1 MNVVLQYLNKNVKDQ
16 FSVYRLLNKHTK
28 LASKRSEDYKNKRFI
43 RTISILFKVVI
54 SSLLALLGI
63 TVAQIQL
70 NNIPTAL
77 ALSLYSLM
85 PFIFLSVLTSKFAQ
99 KTDLYSNNITPYL
112 LLPIKKTRLINAQLL
127 ASITTFRNIH
137 WYTFIISF
145 IITSLLKNRFI
156 TFIDGLLFISSV
168 ILGFQIIC
176 LFHQLIHKLFFK
188 SHFQT
193 FISILIYLFIL
204 SIPLLKISAI
214 NVFYLIDNPIG
225 TFLFEYN
232 LWFLILEITIIYI
245 LYLYNKRLSL
255 KEINDDLNDKISS
268 QTLLFSYSSYTNKQ
282 NTLISLLLLE
292 WKAITRNKQIK
303 KRFNIA
309 CLYTLFYCIIYAYS
323 NDVNSFFNSPLVF
336 VGGLSMG
343 SSLLLSKIMMIEGN
357 YIHLLMSAPKM
368 IYKLLCAKY
377 IFHVGLLFIPI
388 FLTLPSIFFN
398 TSKVYYILSY
408 GLFISGFQYFLLFQL
423 AVYNNECLPLEHSI
437 SGNKSSYNS
446 SQHIIMN
453 IILFIIPCSFT
464 AILDLF
470 MPIKYSLLFLSF
482 IGLSFMICHK
492 WWIRN
497 IYERIITKRHQLIE
511 GFINS

>member
-43 RTISILFKVVI
+43 RTISILFKVI
-54 SSLLALLGI
+54 ITSLLAGLGI
-63 TVAQIQL
+63 TVAQIQF

-137 WYTFIISF
+137 WYAFIISF

-156 TFIDGLLFISSV
+156 TFIDGLLFISNV

-193 FISILIYLFIL
+193 FISIFIYLFIL
-204 SIPLLKISAI
+204 SIPLLKINAI

-232 LWFLILEITIIYI
+232 LWFLIFEITIIYI
-245 LYLYNKRLSL
+245 
-255 KEINDDLNDKISS
+255 
-268 QTLLFSYSSYTNKQ
+268 
-282 NTLISLLLLE
+282 
-292 WKAITRNKQIK
+292 
-303 KRFNIA
+303 
-309 CLYTLFYCIIYAYS
+309 
-323 NDVNSFFNSPLVF
+323 
-336 VGGLSMG
+336 
-343 SSLLLSKIMMIEGN
+343 
-357 YIHLLMSAPKM
+357 
-368 IYKLLCAKY
+368 
-377 IFHVGLLFIPI
+377 IPI
-388 FLTLPSIFFN
+388 
-398 TSKVYYILSY
+398 
-408 GLFISGFQYFLLFQL
+408 
-423 AVYNNECLPLEHSI
+423 
-437 SGNKSSYNS
+437 
-446 SQHIIMN
+446 
-453 IILFIIPCSFT
+453 
-464 AILDLF
+464 
-470 MPIKYSLLFLSF
+470 
-482 IGLSFMICHK
+482 
-492 WWIRN
+492 
-497 IYERIITKRHQLIE
+497 
-511 GFINS
+511 